1 MARYRPFAAAQ
12 DNASTQDITQ
22 GLAYIKIE
30 DDEDYKT
37 PNVNLDEL
45 NDDQEGVDIIRE
57 LTPIDNQTTDELPFG
72 CELLHFAKLNGETV
86 QPGDSL
92 EFNDGHFLHN
102 IRIFHDHTKNQVTV
116 DGNLLQRMSRLDTG
130 PKGMLSTRRA
140 NELCCVLR
148 ALSTG
153 KDPTLAECRR
163 IRDLQDAVRKRLII
177 LTNKAFPAHSIYED
191 PYLINNSRS
200 MLEVRRDGQLVCRWR
215 YTEETIS
222 SGKKSNTGSLM
233 MLRENECDDNN
244 STRASDICLLNLF
257 LKAKTPKQEPRTHD
271 EKIRADEHEFIEL
284 LSDKDEEEV
293 MVISKSD
300 LKRPRDT
307 TDDPIDLTADSDEDV
322 QITKRKITDTIK
334 RISSSGEYT
343 VKRKLSSTIIE
354 KGAQVSLKNA
364 FSVRKQ
370 SRTNAPFAPQ
380 RAPPQAQRSSRPRR
394 QKLDFTFG
402 DLCTGG
408 GGMASG
414 AYQAGY
420 RMNFL
425 LDHWD
430 VACTT
435 LNLNFDRACKHIL
448 LNSIYDFCTR
458 DWKVE
463 YVDVDVLHISFPCQ
477 PHSPVHTVE
486 GRNDM
491 DNIATGYSVVPILRK
506 SKPRIV
512 TFEQTS
518 GIVTHN
524 GGVHFRAMIHQ
535 ITDAGYSLR
544 WKICNLA
551 EYGNVQPR
559 KRLIIIAACPG
570 EILPPFPEPT
580 HGVGPGKLPFV
591 TVNDVLHRIRNIEV
605 SDNMHYFTRKNVQPY
620 DARKPLQHC
629 ITCDGATPHPT
640 GKRTFTLFELAA
652 LQGFLPTH
660 QFFGTATDIRK
671 QIGNAVPS
679 MFAKAL
685 FERIAQSLQE
695 SDLKIAA
702 YQPEVVALAD
712 D

>member
-1 MARYRPFAAAQ
+1 MTRHRPIAAAQ
-12 DNASTQDITQ
+12 DDASTQDVTQ

-30 DDEDYKT
+30 DDEDYET
-37 PNVNLDEL
+37 PIVNLDEL
-45 NDDQEGVDIIRE
+45 DDEQEGVDNIRE
-57 LTPIDNQTTDELPFG
+57 LTPIDNQTTDALPFG
-72 CELLHFAKLNGETV
+72 CELLGSAKLNGETV
-86 QPGDSL
+86 RPGDSL

-102 IRIFHDHTKNQVTV
+102 IRIFRDHTKDQITV

-130 PKGMLSTRRA
+130 AKGMLSTRKA

-148 ALSTG
+148 APSTG
-153 KDPTLAECRR
+153 KDPSLAECRR
-163 IRDLQDAVRKRLII
+163 IRDLQGAVRKRLII
-177 LTNKAFPAHSIYED
+177 LTNKAFPAHSLYED
-191 PYLINNSRS
+191 PYLITTSRCMS
-200 MLEVRRDGQLVCRWR
+200 EVRRDGQLVCRWR

-233 MLRENECDDNN
+233 MLRESECDDNN
-244 STRASDICLLNLF
+244 STRASDICLLNLL
-257 LKAKTPKQEPRTHD
+257 LKTKKQKQEPRTHD
-271 EKIRADEHEFIEL
+271 ERIRADEHEFIEL
-284 LSDKDEEEV
+284 VSEEEEV
-293 MVISKSD
+293 MVISKPD
-300 LKRPRDT
+300 LKRPRDST
-307 TDDPIDLTADSDEDV
+307 TDQIDLTADSDEDV
-322 QITKRKITDTIK
+322 QITKRKITDTIR
-334 RISSSGEYT
+334 RISSAGEYT
-343 VKRKLSSTIIE
+343 VKTKLSIIE
-354 KGAQVSLKNA
+354 KGAKKPSLKNS

-370 SRTNAPFAPQ
+370 SRTNAIFAPQ
-380 RAPPQAQRSSRPRR
+380 RALPQAQRSSRPRR
-394 QKLDFTFG
+394 QKHNFTFG

-414 AYQAGY
+414 ARQAGY
-420 RMNFL
+420 KMNFL

-448 LNSIYDFCTR
+448 LNSVYDFCSR
-458 DWKVE
+458 DWEAEV
-463 YVDVDVLHISFPCQ
+463 VDVDVLHISFPCQ

-580 HGVGPGKLPFV
+580 HGLGLGKLPFV
-591 TVNDVLHRIRNIEV
+591 TVHDVLSRILNTEV
-605 SDNMHYFTRKNVQPY
+605 PHNMRYFTRKNVQPY

-629 ITCDGATPHPT
+629 ITCDGATPHPS

-685 FERIAQSLQE
+685 FERITQSLQE
-695 SDLKIAA
+695 SDRKIAA
-702 YQPEVVALAD
+702 YRPEVVALAD

>member
-1 MARYRPFAAAQ
+1 MTRRRPFAAAQ
-12 DNASTQDITQ
+12 ANTSTQDITQ
-22 GLAYIKIE
+22 GLAYINIE
-30 DDEDYKT
+30 DDEVYET
-37 PNVNLDEL
+37 PIVNLDEL
-45 NDDQEGVDIIRE
+45 DDDQEGVDIIRE

-72 CELLHFAKLNGETV
+72 CELLRSARLNGGTI

-102 IRIFHDHTKNQVTV
+102 IRIFYDHTKRQITV

-130 PKGMLSTRRA
+130 PKGMLSTRQA

-148 ALSTG
+148 APSTG

-177 LTNKAFPAHSIYED
+177 LTNKAFPAHSLYED
-191 PYLINNSRS
+191 PYLIESSRS
-200 MLEVRRDGQLVCRWR
+200 MEEVRRDGQLMCRWR

-244 STRASDICLLNLF
+244 AVRASDICLLNLF
-257 LKAKTPKQEPRTHD
+257 LRTKKQKQEPRTHD
-271 EKIRADEHEFIEL
+271 ERIRADEHEFVEL
-284 LSDKDEEEV
+284 ISDEEEEL
-293 MVISKSD
+293 MVISKPD
-300 LKRPRDT
+300 LKRPRN
-307 TDDPIDLTADSDEDV
+307 PIDLTTDSDEDV
-322 QITKRKITDTIK
+322 QITKRQITDTIR
-334 RISSSGEYT
+334 RISSDGEYT
-343 VKRKLSSTIIE
+343 VKTKLSSTIIE
-354 KGAQVSLKNA
+354 KGAKTLSLKKA

-370 SRTNAPFAPQ
+370 SRTNAVFAPE
-380 RAPPQAQRSSRPRR
+380 RALPQAQRSLQSRR
-394 QKLDFTFG
+394 QKHKFTFG

-408 GGMASG
+408 GGVASG
-414 AYQAGY
+414 ACQAGY
-420 RMNFL
+420 NMNFL

-435 LNLNFDRACKHIL
+435 LSLNFDRRCKNIL

-458 DWKVE
+458 DWDVE

-491 DNIATGYSVVPILRK
+491 DNIATGYSVIPILRK
-506 SKPRIV
+506 SKPRVV

-570 EILPPFPEPT
+570 EIPPPFPEPT
-580 HGVGPGKLPFV
+580 HGPGKLPFV
-591 TVNDVLHRIRNIEV
+591 TVQDVLDRIRNIEV
-605 SDNMHYFTRKNVQPY
+605 PHNMRYFTRKNVQPS
-620 DARKPLQHC
+620 DPRKPLQHC
-629 ITCDGATPHPT
+629 ITCDGATPHPN

-660 QFFGTATDIRK
+660 KFFGTAMDIRK

-685 FERIAQSLQE
+685 FERITQSLQE
-695 SDLKIAA
+695 SDCKIAA